1 MEAPGLIFCVALPLA
16 GAALV
21 TVLGRWP
28 NVREAASLATG
39 GWLFLEVLA
48 LLPAVEA
55 GERPSVVLTA
65 VIPEIPISFE
75 VEPLGM
81 TFALVASFLWIV
93 TTIYSIGYMRGHG
106 ESNQTRFYAC
116 FAVAIASAIGV
127 AFAANLFTLFV
138 FYEVLTLSTY
148 PLVTHLGTDEARR
161 AGRVYLGVLLGTSI
175 AFQLLAILWVWVLAG
190 EVGFR
195 EGGVLAGRA
204 GPGATAGLLA
214 LFVFGIGKAAVMP
227 FHRWLPAA
235 MVAPTPVSA
244 LLHAVAVV
252 KAGVFAV
259 LKVVVYVFGTEHLAA
274 AGAGVGW
281 LLAVAA
287 LTVLAGS
294 LVAMRRD
301 NLKARLAYSTV
312 SQLSYIVMGALF
324 ASAWGIV
331 GAGLHIVM
339 HAFAKITLFF
349 CAGAVLVAHHRTEV
363 SELDGIGRAMPIT
376 MGGFLVASL
385 SIVGLPLL
393 GGMWSKWYLALG
405 AIEAGHYAAL
415 AVLMLSSLLSVAYL
429 LPIPVRAFVRRGREI
444 EGGGVAE
451 APWPCVLAIGLT
463 AAGCLALFWYADR
476 WLRLMAQAAG
486 L

>member
-1 MEAPGLIFCVALPLA
+1 METPGLIFCVALPLA

-21 TVLGRWP
+21 VALGRWP
-28 NVREAASLATG
+28 NLREAASLATA

-55 GERPSVVLTA
+55 GERPAAVLTA
-65 VIPEIPISFE
+65 VIPEIPIAFE

-81 TFALVASFLWIV
+81 MFALVASFLWIV

-116 FAVAIASAIGV
+116 FAIAIASAIGV
-127 AFAANLFTLFV
+127 AFAANLLTLFV
-138 FYEVLTLSTY
+138 FYEALTLSTY
-148 PLVTHLGTDEARR
+148 PLVTHSGTDEARR

-175 AFQLLAILWVWVLAG
+175 AFQLFAILWVWVLTG
-190 EVGFR
+190 DTGFR
-195 EGGVLAGRA
+195 PGGILAGHA
-204 GPGATAGLLA
+204 GPAATAGLLA

-259 LKVVVYVFGTEHLAA
+259 LKVVVYVFGPEHLAA
-274 AGAGVGW
+274 VGGGADW
-281 LLAVAA
+281 LLAFAA

-312 SQLSYIVMGALF
+312 SQLSYIVMGALL

-349 CAGAVLVAHHRTEV
+349 CAGAILVAHHRTEV
-363 SELDGIGRAMPIT
+363 SELDGIGRAMPLT
-376 MGGFLVASL
+376 MGAFLVASL

-405 AIEAGHYAAL
+405 TIEAGQYALL

-429 LPIPVRAFVRRGREI
+429 LPIPVRAFVKRGPAA
-444 EGGGVAE
+444 GGGIAE
-451 APWPCVLAIGLT
+451 APRPCVLAIAIT
-463 AAGCLALFWYADR
+463 AAGCVALFWYAER
-476 WLRLMAQAAG
+476 WLRLMEQ
-486 L
+486 LVRP

>member
-1 MEAPGLIFCVALPLA
+1 METPGLIFCVALPLA

-21 TVLGRWP
+21 VALGRWP
-28 NVREAASLATG
+28 NLREAASLGTG

-55 GERPSVVLTA
+55 GERPAAVLTA
-65 VIPEIPISFE
+65 VIPEIPIAFE

-81 TFALVASFLWIV
+81 MFALVASFLWIV

-106 ESNQTRFYAC
+106 ESNQTRYYAC
-116 FAVAIASAIGV
+116 FAIAIASAIGV
-127 AFAANLFTLFV
+127 AFAANLLTLFV
-138 FYEVLTLSTY
+138 FYEALTLSTY
-148 PLVTHLGTDEARR
+148 PLVTHSGTDEARR

-175 AFQLLAILWVWVLAG
+175 AFQLFAILWVWVLAG
-190 EVGFR
+190 DTGFR
-195 EGGVLAGRA
+195 PGGILAGHA
-204 GPGATAGLLA
+204 GPAATAGLLA

-259 LKVVVYVFGTEHLAA
+259 LKVVVYVFGPEHLAA
-274 AGAGVGW
+274 VGGGADW
-281 LLAVAA
+281 LLALAA

-312 SQLSYIVMGALF
+312 SQLSYIVMGALL

-349 CAGAVLVAHHRTEV
+349 CAGAILVAHHRTEV
-363 SELDGIGRAMPIT
+363 SELDGIGRAMPLT
-376 MGGFLVASL
+376 MGAFLVASL

-405 AIEAGHYAAL
+405 TIEAGQYALL

-429 LPIPVRAFVRRGREI
+429 LPIPVRAFVKRGPAA
-444 EGGGVAE
+444 GGGIAE
-451 APWPCVLAIGLT
+451 APRPCVLAIAIT
-463 AAGCLALFWYADR
+463 AAGCFALFWYAER
-476 WLRLMAQAAG
+476 WLRLMEQ
-486 L
+486 LVRP

>member
-1 MEAPGLIFCVALPLA
+1 METPGLIFCVALPLA

-21 TVLGRWP
+21 LALGRWP
-28 NVREAASLATG
+28 NLREAVSLATA

-55 GERPSVVLTA
+55 GERPAAVLTA
-65 VIPEIPISFE
+65 VIPEIPLAFE

-81 TFALVASFLWIV
+81 MFALVASFLWIV

-116 FAVAIASAIGV
+116 FAIAIASAIGV
-127 AFAANLFTLFV
+127 AFAANLLTLFV
-138 FYEVLTLSTY
+138 FYEALTLSTY
-148 PLVTHLGTDEARR
+148 PLVTHSGTDDARR

-175 AFQLLAILWVWVLAG
+175 AFQLFAILWVWVLTGDTA
-190 EVGFR
+190 FR
-195 EGGVLAGRA
+195 PGGILAGHA
-204 GPGATAGLLA
+204 GPAATAGLLA

-259 LKVVVYVFGTEHLAA
+259 LKVVVYVFGPEHLAA
-274 AGAGVGW
+274 AGGGADW
-281 LLAVAA
+281 LLGFAA

-312 SQLSYIVMGALF
+312 SQLSYIVMGALL

-349 CAGAVLVAHHRTEV
+349 CAGAILVAHHRTEV
-363 SELDGIGRAMPIT
+363 SELDGIGRAMPLT
-376 MGGFLVASL
+376 MGAFLVASL

-405 AIEAGHYAAL
+405 TIEAGQYALL

-429 LPIPVRAFVRRGREI
+429 LPIPVRAFVKRGPAAGNGI
-444 EGGGVAE
+444 AE
-451 APWPCVLAIGLT
+451 APRPCVLAIAIT
-463 AAGCLALFWYADR
+463 AAGCFALFWYAER
-476 WLRLMAQAAG
+476 WLELMEQ
-486 L
+486 LVRP

>member
-1 MEAPGLIFCVALPLA
+1 VETPGLIFCVALPLA

-21 TVLGRWP
+21 VALGRWP
-28 NVREAASLATG
+28 NLREAASLATA

-55 GERPSVVLTA
+55 GERPAAVLA
-65 VIPEIPISFE
+65 AIIPEIPIAFE

-81 TFALVASFLWIV
+81 MFALVASFLWIV

-116 FAVAIASAIGV
+116 FAIAIASAIGV
-127 AFAANLFTLFV
+127 AFAANLLTLFV
-138 FYEVLTLSTY
+138 FYEALTLSTY
-148 PLVTHLGTDEARR
+148 PLVTHSGTDEARR

-175 AFQLLAILWVWVLAG
+175 AFQLFAILWVWVLTG
-190 EVGFR
+190 DTGFR
-195 EGGVLAGRA
+195 PGGLLAGHA
-204 GPGATAGLLA
+204 GPAATAGLLA

-259 LKVVVYVFGTEHLAA
+259 LKVVVYVFGPEHLAA
-274 AGAGVGW
+274 AGGGADW
-281 LLAVAA
+281 LLAFAA
-287 LTVLAGS
+287 LTVIAGS
-294 LVAMRRD
+294 LIAMRRD

-312 SQLSYIVMGALF
+312 SQLSYIVMGALL

-349 CAGAVLVAHHRTEV
+349 CAGAILVAHHRTEV
-363 SELDGIGRAMPIT
+363 SELDGIGRAMPLT
-376 MGGFLVASL
+376 MGAFLVASL

-405 AIEAGHYAAL
+405 TIEAGQYALL

-429 LPIPVRAFVRRGREI
+429 LPIPVRAFVKRGPAAGSGI
-444 EGGGVAE
+444 AE
-451 APWPCVLAIGLT
+451 APRPCVLAILIT
-463 AAGCLALFWYADR
+463 AAGCFALFWYAER
-476 WLRLMAQAAG
+476 WLKLMEQ
-486 L
+486 LVRP

>member
-1 MEAPGLIFCVALPLA
+1 METPGLIFCVALPLA

-21 TVLGRWP
+21 VALGRWP
-28 NVREAASLATG
+28 NLREAASLATA

-55 GERPSVVLTA
+55 GERPAAVLA
-65 VIPEIPISFE
+65 AIIPEIPIAFE

-81 TFALVASFLWIV
+81 MFALVASFLWIV

-116 FAVAIASAIGV
+116 FAIAIASAIGV
-127 AFAANLFTLFV
+127 AFAANLLTLFV
-138 FYEVLTLSTY
+138 FYEALTLSTY
-148 PLVTHLGTDEARR
+148 PLVTHSGTDEARR

-175 AFQLLAILWVWVLAG
+175 AFQLFAILWVWVLTG
-190 EVGFR
+190 DTGFR
-195 EGGVLAGRA
+195 PGGLLAGHA
-204 GPGATAGLLA
+204 GPAATAGLLA

-259 LKVVVYVFGTEHLAA
+259 LKVVVYVFGPEHLAA
-274 AGAGVGW
+274 AGGGADW
-281 LLAVAA
+281 LLAFAA
-287 LTVLAGS
+287 LTVIAGS
-294 LVAMRRD
+294 LIAMRRD

-312 SQLSYIVMGALF
+312 SQLSYIVMGALL

-349 CAGAVLVAHHRTEV
+349 CAGAILVAHHRTEV
-363 SELDGIGRAMPIT
+363 SELDGIGRAMPLT
-376 MGGFLVASL
+376 MGAFLVASL

-405 AIEAGHYAAL
+405 TIEAGQYALL

-429 LPIPVRAFVRRGREI
+429 LPIPVRAFVKRGPAAGSGI
-444 EGGGVAE
+444 AE
-451 APWPCVLAIGLT
+451 APRPCVLAILIT
-463 AAGCLALFWYADR
+463 AAGCFALFWYAER
-476 WLRLMAQAAG
+476 WLKLMEQ
-486 L
+486 LVRP

>member
-1 MEAPGLIFCVALPLA
+1 MESPGLIFCVALPLA

-21 TVLGRWP
+21 VALGRWP
-28 NVREAASLATG
+28 NLREAASLATA

-55 GERPSVVLTA
+55 GDRPAAVLTS
-65 VIPEIPISFE
+65 VIPEIPIAFE

-81 TFALVASFLWIV
+81 MFALVASFLWIV

-127 AFAANLFTLFV
+127 AFAANLLTLFV
-138 FYEVLTLSTY
+138 FYEALTLSTY
-148 PLVTHLGTDEARR
+148 PLVTHSGTDAARR

-175 AFQLLAILWVWVLAG
+175 AFQLFAILWVWVLTG
-190 EVGFR
+190 DTGFR
-195 EGGVLAGRA
+195 PGGILAGHA
-204 GPGATAGLLA
+204 GPATTAGLLA

-259 LKVVVYVFGTEHLAA
+259 LKVVVYVFGPEHLAA
-274 AGAGVGW
+274 VGGGADW
-281 LLAVAA
+281 LLAFAA
-287 LTVLAGS
+287 LTVIAGS

-312 SQLSYIVMGALF
+312 SQLSYIVMGALL

-349 CAGAVLVAHHRTEV
+349 CAGAILVAHHRTEV
-363 SELDGIGRAMPIT
+363 SELDGIGRAMPLT
-376 MGGFLVASL
+376 MGAFLVASL

-405 AIEAGHYAAL
+405 TIEAGQYALL

-429 LPIPVRAFVRRGREI
+429 LPIPVRAFVKRSPTAD
-444 EGGGVAE
+444 GGIAE
-451 APWPCVLAIGLT
+451 APRPCVLAIAIT
-463 AAGCLALFWYADR
+463 AAGCFALFWYAER
-476 WLRLMAQAAG
+476 WLKLMEQ
-486 L
+486 LVRP

>member
-1 MEAPGLIFCVALPLA
+1 METPGLIFCVALPLA

-21 TVLGRWP
+21 VALGRWP
-28 NVREAASLATG
+28 NLREAASLATA

-55 GERPSVVLTA
+55 GERPATVLTA
-65 VIPEIPISFE
+65 VIPEIPIAFE

-81 TFALVASFLWIV
+81 MFALVASFLWIV

-116 FAVAIASAIGV
+116 FAIAIASAIGV
-127 AFAANLFTLFV
+127 AFAANLLTLFV
-138 FYEVLTLSTY
+138 FYEALTLSTY
-148 PLVTHLGTDEARR
+148 PLVTHSGTDEARR

-175 AFQLLAILWVWVLAG
+175 AFQLFAILWVWVLAG
-190 EVGFR
+190 DTGFR
-195 EGGVLAGRA
+195 PGGILAGHA
-204 GPGATAGLLA
+204 GPAATAGLLA

-259 LKVVVYVFGTEHLAA
+259 LKVVVYVFGPAHLATVGG
-274 AGAGVGW
+274 GADW
-281 LLAVAA
+281 LIAVAA

-312 SQLSYIVMGALF
+312 SQLSYIVMGALL

-349 CAGAVLVAHHRTEV
+349 CAGAILVAHHRTEV
-363 SELDGIGRAMPIT
+363 SELDGIGRAMPLT
-376 MGGFLVASL
+376 MGAFLVASL

-405 AIEAGHYAAL
+405 TIEAGQYALL

-429 LPIPVRAFVRRGREI
+429 LPIPVRAFVKRGPAA
-444 EGGGVAE
+444 GGGIAE
-451 APWPCVLAIGLT
+451 APRPCVLAIAIT
-463 AAGCLALFWYADR
+463 AAGCFALFWYAER
-476 WLRLMAQAAG
+476 WLRLMEQ
-486 L
+486 LVRP

>member
-1 MEAPGLIFCVALPLA
+1 METSGLIFCVALPLA

-21 TVLGRWP
+21 VALGRWP
-28 NVREAASLATG
+28 NLREAASLATA

-55 GERPSVVLTA
+55 GERPAAVLTA
-65 VIPEIPISFE
+65 IIPEIPIAFE

-81 TFALVASFLWIV
+81 MFALVASFLWIV

-116 FAVAIASAIGV
+116 FAIAIASAIGV
-127 AFAANLFTLFV
+127 AFAANLLTLFV
-138 FYEVLTLSTY
+138 FYEALTLSTY
-148 PLVTHLGTDEARR
+148 PLVTHSGTDEARR

-175 AFQLLAILWVWVLAG
+175 AFQLFAILWVWVLTG
-190 EVGFR
+190 DTGFR
-195 EGGVLAGRA
+195 PGGLLAGHA
-204 GPGATAGLLA
+204 GPAATAGLLA

-259 LKVVVYVFGTEHLAA
+259 LKVVVYVFGPEHLAA
-274 AGAGVGW
+274 AGGGADW
-281 LLAVAA
+281 LLAFAA
-287 LTVLAGS
+287 LTVIAGS
-294 LVAMRRD
+294 LIAMRRD

-312 SQLSYIVMGALF
+312 SQLSYIVMGALL

-349 CAGAVLVAHHRTEV
+349 CAGAILVAHHRTEV
-363 SELDGIGRAMPIT
+363 SELDGIGRAMPLT
-376 MGGFLVASL
+376 MGAFLVASL

-405 AIEAGHYAAL
+405 TIEAGQYALL

-429 LPIPVRAFVRRGREI
+429 LPIPVRAFVKRGPAAGSGI
-444 EGGGVAE
+444 AE
-451 APWPCVLAIGLT
+451 APRPCVLAIVIT
-463 AAGCLALFWYADR
+463 AAGCFALFWYAER
-476 WLRLMAQAAG
+476 WLKLMEQ
-486 L
+486 LVRP